1 MTLPSTRATIVE
13 GLKLT
18 QATARALTEVE
29 RGGPGLVPTERARGA
44 VVGLVGPPGVGKSTL
59 ISALVAL
66 ARARGERVVVLAVD
80 PSSPVTGGALLGD
93 RIRLARHATDP
104 GVFVRS
110 FASRGHPGGLAGAVP
125 AAIDTVLALG
135 WDRVFVE
142 PVGGGQNDVDVAACA
157 DRVVLVL
164 SPESGDDVQALK
176 AGILEVADV
185 IAINKADRPGANAL
199 RGVLRTQFR
208 GPRSGDVVLVS
219 GADGTGLEELDE
231 LARVVDDDLTTPR
244 RDAARLSA
252 LLNDVV
258 VELRRTLRDDVDT
271 RDEVLELLRGGNR
284 TEARERLVGGAG
296 YG

>member
-1 MTLPSTRATIVE
+1 MTLPTKRATIVE
-13 GLKLT
+13 DLKLT
-18 QATARALTEVE
+18 QATARALTDVE
-29 RGGPGLVPTERARGA
+29 RGGPGLNPDERVNGT
-44 VVGLVGPPGVGKSTL
+44 VTGLVGPPGVGKSTL
-59 ISALVAL
+59 ISALVER

-80 PSSPVTGGALLGD
+80 PSSPVSGGALLGD
-93 RIRLARHATDP
+93 RIRLARHSTDA

-157 DRVVLVL
+157 DRVILVL

-176 AGILEVADV
+176 AGVLEVADI
-185 IAINKADRPGANAL
+185 IAINKGDRPGAHAL

-208 GPRSGDVVLVS
+208 GPRSGDVVVVS
-219 GADGTGLEELDE
+219 ASEGTGLDELDE
-231 LARVVDDDLTTPR
+231 LARVVDERETPR

-258 VELRRTLRDDVDT
+258 VELRRRLREDDAV
-271 RDEVLELLRGGNR
+271 RDEALELLRSGR
-284 TEARERLVGGAG
+284 RAEARELLLRRNLHG
-296 YG
+296 